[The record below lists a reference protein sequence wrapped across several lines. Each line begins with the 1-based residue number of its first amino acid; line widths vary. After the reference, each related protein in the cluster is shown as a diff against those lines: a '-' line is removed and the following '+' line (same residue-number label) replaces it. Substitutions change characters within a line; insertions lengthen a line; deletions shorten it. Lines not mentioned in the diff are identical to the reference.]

1 MVIRVIPDQ
10 LAFLGPAEQN
20 RPMGSTGAIAT
31 AVSALSAGGAA
42 SSIAVSII
50 SQTESAQAQ
59 QIATLFSSIGLGGH
73 VSAYA

>member
-1 MVIRVIPDQ
+1 MVTGVMQRL
-10 LAFLGPAEQN
+10 LAFPGPEEHNTA
-20 RPMGSTGAIAT
+20 MGSTGAIDT
-31 AVSALSAGGAA
+31 AVSALSAGGAQA
-42 SSIAVSII
+42 SIAVSII

>member
-1 MVIRVIPDQ
+1 
-10 LAFLGPAEQN
+10 
-20 RPMGSTGAIAT
+20 MGSTGAIDT
-31 AVSALSAGGAA
+31 AVSALSAGGTQ

-73 VSAYA
+73 ISASA